1 MPPERQDEAY
11 LWDMLDAAQAVQRF
25 VSGRSFQEYVADR
38 LLRNAVER
46 NVEIIGEAARGVSA
60 RFQAAHPEIP
70 WRAVVGQRNVI
81 AHEYGEIDDQRLWA
95 VAVRFIPELIDN
107 LRPLVPPEPE

>member
-1 MPPERQDEAY
+1 MPPEKQDEAY
-11 LWDMLDAAQAVQRF
+11 LWDMLDAAQAVRRF
-25 VSGRSFQEYVADR
+25 VKGRAFQDYVADR

-60 RFQAAHPEIP
+60 QFQASHPEIT
-70 WRAVVGQRNVI
+70 WRGIIGQRNVI

-95 VAVRFIPELIDN
+95 VATQFIPELIDK
-107 LRPLVPPEPE
+107 LRPLVPPQPE